1 MRPANMIEKTSR
13 KKRPVESVIGS
24 RNPVILLRFGLIKLS
39 LHHKLLLMMILISSL
54 SVLLVGFI
62 TYRQASSMVTRQA
75 SIQTLQ
81 QLHQSSSNL
90 QNYYAEILEM
100 ATYILSD
107 DRTQNY
113 LNTNDEADSSSF
125 DEVFRTLSYFQNT
138 KRGVSYMYIYKDL
151 TSRIVYV
158 GPSRSGRA
166 LDQQIKDSMDNYT
179 HENMVGLQHVGPLED
194 PVQPESWAFLIFQQ
208 INDLYRVQDRVGM
221 LGISISENVLA
232 EQYHS
237 NDSANAMT
245 YMLIDNDGTIL
256 SHRDKTKIG
265 TQADIDSLPDEQR
278 GTFEQKDE
286 LLVYE
291 YVRDWD
297 FYLIGLMPM
306 DVLLAD
312 NRILILEV
320 LIAMAG
326 VTVLTIILAL
336 LFSRQLTR
344 PFGELINSMNLIAQG
359 DLDQTLDLSRYG
371 DEYATVSTGFNTMT
385 SRIRQLLRQIVEEQ
399 RQLQEI
405 ELKALH
411 AQIKPHFLYN
421 TLDSIHWLAAVNE
434 QQEISTIVKALAGFY
449 RICLSQGRDMISLR
463 TELEHVQHY
472 LVIQRIR
479 YNDLFEYEQAVP
491 EKLLNIILPKMTL
504 QPLVENAIYHG
515 LRGKRV
521 SGKIAITARALD
533 GIVSIDVAD
542 DGSGMT
548 RDKLKEMNQMSGDSE
563 SSSYGLKNVNQRL
576 KLTFG
581 DEYGLVFRNNSM
593 GGLTCT
599 VRIPEEGGTTIDVF
613 DTNS

>member
-1 MRPANMIEKTSR
+1 
-13 KKRPVESVIGS
+13 
-24 RNPVILLRFGLIKLS
+24 
-39 LHHKLLLMMILISSL
+39 
-54 SVLLVGFI
+54 
-62 TYRQASSMVTRQA
+62 
-75 SIQTLQ
+75 
-81 QLHQSSSNL
+81 
-90 QNYYAEILEM
+90 
-100 ATYILSD
+100 
-107 DRTQNY
+107 
-113 LNTNDEADSSSF
+113 
-125 DEVFRTLSYFQNT
+125 
-138 KRGVSYMYIYKDL
+138 
-151 TSRIVYV
+151 
-158 GPSRSGRA
+158 
-166 LDQQIKDSMDNYT
+166 
-179 HENMVGLQHVGPLED
+179 MVGLQHVGPLED

-491 EKLLNIILPKMTL
+491 EKLLNIMLPKMTL

-613 DTNS
+613 DTDS